1 MSQPLSNDAIQS
13 ALADLPG
20 WSHSDDKLSKTFKF
34 GSFREAM
41 GFIVRIGFEA
51 EAANHHPE
59 LFNVYSTVEIA
70 LSTHDADGKVTQKDI
85 DLAKAIE
92 HIDWT

>member
-1 MSQPLSNDAIQS
+1 MSKPLSNDAIQS
-13 ALADLPG
+13 ALSDLPG
-20 WSHSDDKLSKTFKF
+20 WSHADDKLRKTFKF

-70 LSTHDADGKVTQKDI
+70 LSTHDADGKLTSKDV
-85 DLAKAIE
+85 DLAQAIE
-92 HIDWT
+92 RIDWT